1 MANVTRMAMV
11 TLDPKKTIE
20 DYLLARAMRNNKT
33 ITAAAVRRIWR
44 SRCVGAGTEPG
55 HRERAGRLTGS
66 NTDHDVPR
74 LVVADEP
81 PLPEDVP
88 VTVRRTVR

>member
-1 MANVTRMAMV
+1 MANVTKTAMV
-11 TLDPKKTIE
+11 TLDPRE
-20 DYLLARAMRNNKT
+20 NYLLMRAMRNNKT

-44 SRCVGAGTEPG
+44 SRCVGAGMEPN
-55 HRERAGRLTGS
+55 HRGRTGRHAGS
-66 NTDHDVPR
+66 NMDQDVPR

-81 PLPEDVP
+81 SLPEDVP